1 MAVESLLLTAKVG
14 HSSEDFVRRGAF
26 SGVSKFLCDKIFAG
40 DPQVS
45 WPRLTS
51 RKKLFLRR
59 NSTFA
64 SLSLAHPSPLE
75 MAKNKTTMA
84 ASTQTVS
91 GSLQITL
98 SPTAGDAILTDTIIR
113 DSSSDLVA

>member
-1 MAVESLLLTAKVG
+1 MAVIFSEVDGRWKCTAV
-14 HSSEDFVRRGAF
+14 
-26 SGVSKFLCDKIFAG
+26 
-40 DPQVS
+40 P

-59 NSTFA
+59 NRTFA

-84 ASTQTVS
+84 ASTQIVR

-98 SPTAGDAILTDTIIR
+98 SPTAGGAILTDTIIR

>member
-45 WPRLTS
+45 CWSCSSQATDSTTIACPGVVSNLCS
-51 RKKLFLRR
+51 R
-59 NSTFA
+59 TA
-64 SLSLAHPSPLE
+64 PSDGGAGLY
-75 MAKNKTTMA
+75 
-84 ASTQTVS
+84 
-91 GSLQITL
+91 GSINFSSNAPISKEDHRSDHSNTGSHL
-98 SPTAGDAILTDTIIR
+98 SPHAHGSQHA
-113 DSSSDLVA
+113 V